1 MIGIQHICR
10 LMGTYQSI
18 CEGQFFSVIMSNF
31 CNGFG
36 YSWNIFYSPLT
47 AYAPLIFKIFNLSF
61 TNCIK
66 IFMAVVVYLSG
77 LAMYKFTKKVT
88 KNDNI
93 ATIAAILYIL
103 APYRVT
109 DMYVRNALAELTSF
123 IFIPIVFKGLY
134 SLLNEEKL
142 TFSMALGTIG
152 LILTHTIITMY
163 TAILCFIYLML
174 NVKKLRNKKVL
185 KNIIINLIF
194 IVIIGSFFWVPL
206 LEHKM
211 ATTYEVFVPGRMER
225 PTNLKNLKVYPIE
238 LIYTPKIQTHI
249 YQIGIVN
256 LIGIV
261 LIGYV
266 YDKIPKEYRK
276 ITLIFLIMG
285 IILTI
290 MTLRFFPFEK
300 LPAILKM
307 IQFTFRLFEF
317 TSFFFAFVAA
327 VNIGTVLKKV
337 KVYDVV
343 FLLSIS
349 ILLLVPYK
357 SKIEY
362 KAHDETE
369 LWPATE
375 VTSDTGR
382 IHAGLASFEYLPS
395 NAFKNK
401 DYIIT
406 RTQEPII
413 VSGNTT
419 IEEYSKNGTNM
430 QMKINNITEDTKI
443 ELPYIYYLGYEITY
457 TNLND
462 NTKENIKYTESEKG
476 FIQIEVN
483 QASENICINV
493 KYTGIMGMKITVIV
507 SALGLLVMLF
517 IAIRQKYLLYS
528 EKYSKI

>member
-1 MIGIQHICR
+1 MTGIQHICR

-47 AYAPLIFKIFNLSF
+47 AYAPLIFKIFNISF
-61 TNCIK
+61 TSCIK

-123 IFIPIVFKGLY
+123 IFIPIIFNGLY
-134 SLLNEEKL
+134 TLLNDEKL
-142 TFSMALGTIG
+142 TFTMALGTIG

-163 TAILCFIYLML
+163 TAILCFIYLIL

-185 KNIIINLIF
+185 RNIIINLIF
-194 IVIIGSFFWVPL
+194 IVIISSFFWVPL

-225 PTNLKNLKVYPIE
+225 PDTLKDLKVYPIE

-256 LIGIV
+256 LIGIL
-261 LIGYV
+261 LIGYA

-285 IILTI
+285 II
-290 MTLRFFPFEK
+290 
-300 LPAILKM
+300 
-307 IQFTFRLFEF
+307 
-317 TSFFFAFVAA
+317 
-327 VNIGTVLKKV
+327 
-337 KVYDVV
+337 
-343 FLLSIS
+343 
-349 ILLLVPYK
+349 
-357 SKIEY
+357 
-362 KAHDETE
+362 
-369 LWPATE
+369 
-375 VTSDTGR
+375 
-382 IHAGLASFEYLPS
+382 
-395 NAFKNK
+395 
-401 DYIIT
+401 
-406 RTQEPII
+406 
-413 VSGNTT
+413 
-419 IEEYSKNGTNM
+419 
-430 QMKINNITEDTKI
+430 INNNVIKI
-443 ELPYIYYLGYEITY
+443 FSI
-457 TNLND
+457 
-462 NTKENIKYTESEKG
+462 
-476 FIQIEVN
+476 
-483 QASENICINV
+483 
-493 KYTGIMGMKITVIV
+493 
-507 SALGLLVMLF
+507 
-517 IAIRQKYLLYS
+517 
-528 EKYSKI
+528 